1 MKSIK
6 GKLHYNGPGK
16 LEDRDGKGSCTLY
29 VNYRKKCQLQ
39 TPTEESSTREDHQ
52 FQAPKGKDGHCIS
65 YKKSTTPQ
73 LRQFLQWM
81 DFPSKQSLPISSN
94 NIPFPFFV
102 GGLAYGF
109 AIACMP
115 QIIVLY
121 YS

>member
-65 YKKSTTPQ
+65 YKKSTTLATQPIRTIIT
-73 LRQFLQWM
+73 LNSRFSPV
-81 DFPSKQSLPISSN
+81 DFSSKHPLPVSSFS
-94 NIPFPFFV
+94 IK
-102 GGLAYGF
+102 
-109 AIACMP
+109 
-115 QIIVLY
+115 
-121 YS
+121 